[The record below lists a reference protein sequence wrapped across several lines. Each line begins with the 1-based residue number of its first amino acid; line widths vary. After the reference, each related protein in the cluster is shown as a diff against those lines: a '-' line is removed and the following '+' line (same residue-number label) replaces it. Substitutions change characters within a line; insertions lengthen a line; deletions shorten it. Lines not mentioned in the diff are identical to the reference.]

1 MDLHALSLGR
11 SMMLT
16 RGGIAFLV
24 GVIATNQ
31 SGMSATS
38 LVVLWG
44 VWALLDG
51 LATIR
56 QGYPPSGTS
65 SRPEARPVMLAMGGV
80 AVAVGL
86 LVVVVPGLSVGS
98 VTWLLAGW
106 FAIRAVFEVLGAA
119 AARSSSARV
128 LLGAAALVD
137 IGLVA
142 VFVTHTS
149 GSVVDLALFGGG
161 LALVWSLV
169 YLTLALMTA
178 PVRDWTPEGTR
189 LLARR

>member
-16 RGGIAFLV
+16 RGGIAFVV
-24 GVIATNQ
+24 GVIVTNQ
-31 SGMSATS
+31 SGVSATS
-38 LVVLWG
+38 LAVIWG
-44 VWALLDG
+44 VWAVLDG

-56 QGYPPSGTS
+56 QGYPPSGTAD
-65 SRPEARPVMLAMGGV
+65 RPEARPVMLAMGGV

-86 LVVVVPGLSVGS
+86 LVVVLPGLSVGTA
-98 VTWLLAGW
+98 TWLLAGW
-106 FAIRAVFEVLGAA
+106 FAVRAVFEALGAA
-119 AARSSSARV
+119 AARSRARV

-161 LALVWSLV
+161 LVLLWSLV
-169 YLTLALMTA
+169 YLTLALATA
-178 PVRDWTPEGTR
+178 HVVDWAPEGPR
-189 LLARR
+189 LLARQ